1 LVWCSNCV
9 RESTFDIILSYFEK
23 VGSSTADSETFIE
36 IAPPAGLAG
45 NVELNTTTSPP
56 AQTFLFDPSKID
68 AVKKAKNR
76 VRDWV
81 LHNLPDALK
90 RYLAKDPAGVSI
102 FANEVNCGNARCA
115 PVHVS
120 IAFVS
125 KEPGKFYRTID
136 IPKAL
141 ADVRQ
146 KDVAD
151 SIDFVSDDLLACIT
165 DDPPTR
171 KRRRSAY
178 CIDDSRSRGFFGKLL
193 RVHDSATDAL
203 LAAVAK
209 VMEEEPDYADQIEG
223 NFNASHT
230 ERMKA
235 LVEAVLAYYHADQVD
250 GPAALYQKLVNVG
263 APPLVFRLLG
273 KSVDAEREL
282 RGLDELLHRIKDVVV
297 LNCDDLEPLILMAI
311 EEAAAMAQELWRH
324 GQIGRVAFDTN
335 VPMPLELL
343 EVAAAKV
350 GGERTDMLLKV
361 MAERRRDFL
370 MKASPS
376 DGKCVTCPVCLKE
389 LAPEKMRAHFS
400 PRFNADTACYEELLK
415 ILDDDGCK
423 FWYCGEGPKGGCGD
437 RFCARRRPRFRNQQ
451 RWPFILKK
459 NRDRHERRG
468 DVVFYCDGIGCRL
481 GDNCRRR
488 PGLGLPFKDK
498 RNLTRHKTGCRP
510 GPGSLRFEVFDED
523 VEVYVD
529 YVGSHVK
536 DPIKRARGFIKKLSG
551 GSPTIKFDDPALG
564 EPAFRCGFKLT
575 RLSDGVTY
583 ERKPRKGGG
592 NDPSKTGTM
601 VGSWSEEEHAQF
613 LELMEIHGGSVTE
626 VARHMETRKAKN
638 VRAHFHRVGLVSG
651 WKPEGK
657 SAAAKRRRRAS
668 Q

>member
-1 LVWCSNCV
+1 M
-9 RESTFDIILSYFEK
+9 
-23 VGSSTADSETFIE
+23 DSETFVE
-36 IAPPAGLAG
+36 IAPPTGMAG
-45 NVELNTTTSPP
+45 NVELNTTSSPT
-56 AQTFLFDPSKID
+56 AQTFFFDPSKID

-81 LHNLPDALK
+81 LHYLPDALK
-90 RYLAKDPAGVSI
+90 NYLEKDRAGLSI
-102 FANEVNCGNARCA
+102 FVNEVNCGNGRCA
-115 PVHVS
+115 SFHTS
-120 IAFVS
+120 ITFLS
-125 KEPGKFYRTID
+125 KEPGKLHRTID

-151 SIDFVSDDLLACIT
+151 SIDFVSDDLLGCVP
-165 DDPPTR
+165 DDLPTR
-171 KRRRSAY
+171 KRPRTALECKDRS
-178 CIDDSRSRGFFGKLL
+178 FFGKLL

-235 LVEAVLAYYHADQVD
+235 LVEAVLAYYNADQND
-250 GPAALYQKLVNVG
+250 DPAVLYQKLVNVG

-311 EEAAAMAQELWRH
+311 EEAAAMAQELWRDGH
-324 GQIGRVAFDTN
+324 IGRVAFDTN

-389 LAPEKMRAHFS
+389 LAPEKMRAHFL
-400 PRFNADTACYEELLK
+400 PQFADTACYEELLK

-437 RFCARRRPRFRNQQ
+437 RFCARRRPTRRNQR
-451 RWPFILKK
+451 RWPFLLK
-459 NRDRHERRG
+459 NSRDKHERLG

-488 PGLGLPFKDK
+488 RGLGLPFNSLEHL
-498 RNLTRHKTGCRP
+498 RRHKTGTRP
-510 GPGSLRFEVFDED
+510 QAGSIRFKGFDED

-529 YVGSHVK
+529 YAGTQFR
-536 DPIKRARGFIKKLSG
+536 DPFKHARGFIKKIENG
-551 GSPTIKFDDPALG
+551 VTTIKFDDPALG
-564 EPAFRCGFKLT
+564 EKTFTHGFKLT
-575 RLSDGVTY
+575 RLLDGVTY
-583 ERKPRKGGG
+583 ERKRYKS
-592 NDPSKTGTM
+592 N
-601 VGSWSEEEHAQF
+601 
-613 LELMEIHGGSVTE
+613 
-626 VARHMETRKAKN
+626 RKAA
-638 VRAHFHRVGLVSG
+638 VRTVRKKVAKIAKIPHCRFCG
-651 WKPEGK
+651 KPTKGHPK
-657 SAAAKRRRRAS
+657 TCPLSKKRRGAS
-668 Q
+668 PGL